1 MIINVFIFGGLIMG
15 IKAVIFDLDGIL
27 VKTDRYHYL
36 AWKRLLAEYGK
47 DFTEE
52 ENELVKGV
60 ARIKS
65 LEILLD
71 MKKIEMSEVE
81 KINVLRKKNNWYLE
95 YAMKIDEDDVLPGVR
110 EFLELLKSNGLKT
123 AIASTSDNAYII
135 LELTGL
141 MKYFDVLIDGYRVKE
156 AKPNPEVFQKGA
168 QALGIHPSKCVVFED
183 SLSGVKSGKAAGCK
197 VVGLCT
203 THTSEELSEA
213 DFSIDTFE
221 NLEPKDVLKRLFG

>member
-1 MIINVFIFGGLIMG
+1 MG

-36 AWKRLLAEYGK
+36 AWKRLLAEYGH

-52 ENELVKGV
+52 ENELIKGV
-60 ARIKS
+60 ARSMS

-110 EFLELLKSNGLKT
+110 EFLELVKSHGLKT

-156 AKPNPEVFQKGA
+156 AKPNPEVYRVGA
-168 QALGIHPSKCVVFED
+168 LELHLDPKECAVFED
-183 SLSGVKSGKAAGCK
+183 SRSGVLAAKRAGMK
-197 VVGLCT
+197 VVAV
-203 THTSEELSEA
+203 SDNPIDEA
-213 DFSIDTFE
+213 DKWVK
-221 NLEPKDVLKRLFG
+221 NLEGLEMDILDFEE